1 MILNVDVLGVHQD
14 SHVIYVIEQLPF
26 FPCVGTDMAAVPSAE
41 ALASCTNM
49 LLTGSAT

>member
-1 MILNVDVLGVHQD
+1 MGFL
-14 SHVIYVIEQLPF
+14 IYVIEDLPF
-26 FPCVGTDMAAVPSAE
+26 FPSVGTDMAAVPSAE